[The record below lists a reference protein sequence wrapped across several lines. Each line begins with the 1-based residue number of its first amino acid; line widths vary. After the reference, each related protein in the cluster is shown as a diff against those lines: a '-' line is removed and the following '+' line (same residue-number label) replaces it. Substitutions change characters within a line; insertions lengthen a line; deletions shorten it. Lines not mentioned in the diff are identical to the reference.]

1 MNEIKT
7 ICWMCKKQLTAIEE
21 YLNLAVCL
29 PCKRVYWP
37 EKLDRL
43 WKKRGWRQLHPL
55 PIGRGWQAGGR
66 TNRMEM
72 VVEQ

>member
-43 WKKRGWRQLHPL
+43 WKKRGWR
-55 PIGRGWQAGGR
+55 
-66 TNRMEM
+66 
-72 VVEQ
+72 